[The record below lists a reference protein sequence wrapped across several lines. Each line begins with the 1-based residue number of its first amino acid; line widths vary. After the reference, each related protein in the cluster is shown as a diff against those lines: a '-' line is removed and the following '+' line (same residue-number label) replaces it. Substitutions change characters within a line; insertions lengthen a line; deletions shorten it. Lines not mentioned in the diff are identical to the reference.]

1 MVYFREVQRL
11 WTWAMLLVAIAV
23 LAAKAASEADIGQP
37 LYSTDV
43 LVCQARLIPTLTV
56 FASSVPGKTIQQRQ
70 LLRLAQYS
78 DKTAP

>member
-23 LAAKAASEADIGQP
+23 LAAKGAPEADM
-37 LYSTDV
+37 
-43 LVCQARLIPTLTV
+43 VCQARLIPTLTV

>member
-23 LAAKAASEADIGQP
+23 LAAKAAPEA
-37 LYSTDV
+37 V

>member
-23 LAAKAASEADIGQP
+23 LAAKAASEA
-37 LYSTDV
+37 V